1 MLPKLTPYS
10 LLSELTSFLSRDI
23 LLVAKLRSR
32 LTQTPIAYLSETA
45 LSLLPFLL
53 HNLVV
58 KIALFWR
65 HFTHVSWLLLTI

>member
-1 MLPKLTPYS
+1 MLSKLTPNS
-10 LLSELTSFLSRDI
+10 LLSKFSSFLSWDI

-32 LTQTPIAYLSETA
+32 LTQTPVAYLSETT
-45 LSLLPFLL
+45 LRLLPFLL

-65 HFTHVSWLLLTI
+65 HFPHVSWLLLTI